1 MLYNLKYWTFLRIKL
16 KFASIF
22 ENIVF
27 LNDKEIHNCK
37 VKENMNLGNNLKNT
51 YTLKKWLHKTTQMKF
66 YKFCNC
72 MIIIKSELKN
82 FISIHLF
89 DTFYSKKF
97 LDLTRST
104 SSFYVKANQRSNF
117 LTATLVFLELYN
129 ILLQ

>member
-1 MLYNLKYWTFLRIKL
+1 M
-16 KFASIF
+16 
-22 ENIVF
+22 
-27 LNDKEIHNCK
+27 K
-37 VKENMNLGNNLKNT
+37 V
-51 YTLKKWLHKTTQMKF
+51 

-72 MIIIKSELKN
+72 MIIIKSDLKN
-82 FISIHLF
+82 FISVHLF
-89 DTFYSKKF
+89 DTFYSKEF